1 VTGTVVANTLTLS
14 TTTCRPLDRTIFF
27 FVCEGNNSEFVI
39 RSLAMEAKGSG
50 AMHTGKY
57 VYVDDI
63 RSLVGSADAGVLT
76 ENGDVTVTRQCGPD
90 AVALLHLAAHRH
102 ERLLARRREY
112 LLVDVGRSRAERG
125 VWEQRWQPSRPT
137 VIGYSVQIEPL
148 ASWTGL
154 MSVPVPPM
162 WMPDAFVL
170 PEGCRSAGRW
180 PS

>member
-1 VTGTVVANTLTLS
+1 MDKGTCDVTGTVVANTLTLS

-76 ENGDVTVTRQCGPD
+76 QNGDITVTR
-90 AVALLHLAAHRH
+90 R
-102 ERLLARRREY
+102 
-112 LLVDVGRSRAERG
+112 
-125 VWEQRWQPSRPT
+125 
-137 VIGYSVQIEPL
+137 
-148 ASWTGL
+148 
-154 MSVPVPPM
+154 
-162 WMPDAFVL
+162 
-170 PEGCRSAGRW
+170 
-180 PS
+180 